1 MKFLLLITLTS
12 LLLAGCSQNNTSL
25 IESTKQIVQIH
36 EVDPAAANTLIP
48 ESPPEADEL
57 VLESTTDAAA
67 NSDHWPDGEEKL
79 DIQGAVETTVIPLN
93 LNSPAE
99 SLNFEVTLNT
109 HSVDLSMDLA
119 SLATLEADNGLTVSA
134 SEWEAPSGGHHV
146 GGVLSF
152 PTEFNG
158 SALLE
163 NASRVTLI
171 IRDVD
176 APVRAFS
183 WIASE

>member
-1 MKFLLLITLTS
+1 MKFLLLVTLTG
-12 LLLAGCSQNNTSL
+12 LLFAGCSQGNTAV
-25 IESTKQIVQIH
+25 IEPTKQLVQIR
-36 EVDPAAANTLIP
+36 ESDSTIDDASVPG
-48 ESPPEADEL
+48 SPPKSDEPML
-57 VLESTTDAAA
+57 DS
-67 NSDHWPDGEEKL
+67 NSDDSTDSEHWPDGEERL
-79 DIQGAVETTVIPLN
+79 DVQGAVETTVIPLN
-93 LNSPAE
+93 LNSPTD

-134 SEWEAPSGGHHV
+134 SDWEAPRGGHHV

-152 PTEFNG
+152 PIGLNG

-176 APVRAFS
+176 APMRGFS